1 MHLARYNSEKCGCKK
16 DKPMAQS
23 GAVVMVVDDDIMN
36 RELMQTVLTR
46 SGYRVVEASSG
57 AQALSAIA
65 TAPPDVVLLDVRL
78 GDMSGYEVCAQLK
91 ENPATSALPVIIF
104 TAFENQSERA
114 NAMDAGADAFVSRM
128 EGWQAIVAKIAEL
141 LR

>member
-1 MHLARYNSEKCGCKK
+1 
-16 DKPMAQS
+16 MAQS

-65 TAPPDVVLLDVRL
+65 AAPPDVVLLDVRM

-91 ENPATSALPVIIF
+91 GNPITSAIPVIIF
-104 TAFENQSERA
+104 TAFENQSERT
-114 NAMDAGADAFVSRM
+114 NAMDAGADAFISRM

>member
-1 MHLARYNSEKCGCKK
+1 
-16 DKPMAQS
+16 MAQS

-65 TAPPDVVLLDVRL
+65 AAPPDVVLLDVRM

-91 ENPATSALPVIIF
+91 ENHATSAIPVIIF
-104 TAFENQSERA
+104 TAFENESERA
-114 NAMDAGADAFVSRM
+114 NAMNAGANAFVSRM
-128 EGWQAIVAKIAEL
+128 EGWQVMLAKIAEL
-141 LR
+141 LS

>member
-1 MHLARYNSEKCGCKK
+1 
-16 DKPMAQS
+16 MAQS

>member
-1 MHLARYNSEKCGCKK
+1 
-16 DKPMAQS
+16 MAQS

-36 RELMQTVLTR
+36 RELMHTVLTR

-65 TAPPDVVLLDVRL
+65 AAPPDVVLLDVRM

-91 ENPATSALPVIIF
+91 ENPATSAIPVIIF
-104 TAFENQSERA
+104 TAFENESERA
-114 NAMDAGADAFVSRM
+114 NAMNAGANAFVSRM
-128 EGWQAIVAKIAEL
+128 EGWQMMVAKIAEL